1 MLPGWSPKA
10 SVTLASYPVVIGW
23 PRSIPGRELSM
34 RLFASVLAL
43 ATALLS
49 AVAPAAAQTAI
60 CYNCP
65 PEWADWASQLKSI
78 KAATGISVPHDNKS
92 AGQPLSQLIAE
103 KARPVADVAY
113 FGVTFGIQ
121 AKKEGVTAPY
131 KPAFSNEIPAGP
143 KDAGG

>member
-1 MLPGWSPKA
+1 MIRFALG
-10 SVTLASYPVVIGW
+10 VV
-23 PRSIPGRELSM
+23 
-34 RLFASVLAL
+34 AL
-43 ATALLS
+43 IAFNA
-49 AVAPAAAQTAI
+49 AVAQTAI

-78 KAATGISVPHDNKS
+78 KAATGITVPHDNKNS
-92 AGQPLSQLIAE
+92 GQTLSQLIAE

-131 KPAFSNEIPAGP
+131 KPAFWNEIPDGL
-143 KDAGG
+143 KDPDGHWF